1 MSFENINL
9 FENLASH
16 GYVVACITSV
26 GTYPGNMSMKKNDL
40 MEQVGDGA
48 FAIQLLKNKNNT
60 DSNQIGSMGYS
71 WGGLAAWILSQKQ
84 KDIKAVLSWM
94 VPKCIITENQQRRTR
109 ISISSDRSFFH
120 PGTKRSFGICLPGKW
135 IEAGRSDRLIRFL
148 IFFFIQDIRN
158 NISVFAKAKHEDFS
172 CLPFLAAD
180 ISQSKNSSAELYS
193 LIQPDHPGFF

>member
-60 DSNQIGSMGYS
+60 DSNQIGSIGYS

-84 KDIKAVLSWM
+84 KDIKSVLSLDGSEIHHYGESAEDD
-94 VPKCIITENQQRRTR
+94 KNFDAIRQ
-109 ISISSDRSFFH
+109 SFFPAREKNH
-120 PGTKRSFGICLPGKW
+120 FAYFYLASGSGQEEQTV
-135 IEAGRSDRLIRFL
+135 D
-148 IFFFIQDIRN
+148 
-158 NISVFAKAKHEDFS
+158 SVFNI
-172 CLPFLAAD
+172 FLYTGYPRQYIAL
-180 ISQSKNSSAELYS
+180 SQGET
-193 LIQPDHPGFF
+193 